1 MALPATRSLP
11 LGSGPAADSHAPQ
24 EQATSVR
31 HVTACVDGSAMDR
44 GVLQHAAA
52 LAVAMQV
59 PLTVLH
65 VVEPDQ
71 RSAPPDP
78 IDWDVRRRE
87 AEAYVREAAAGL
99 RAAAAIEARVEL
111 RQGCAAE
118 QIRQWGL
125 GHEGDVMV
133 FCRHGEHG
141 PEGRWS
147 LSSTARKLV
156 EGTPGSLLVVP
167 SQAVAAGVTPH
178 YGRIMVLL
186 DGSLVAESAI
196 PSAVGLARE
205 HRAELIVAHI
215 VPGPQLTQ
223 IGPPSEQDLDI
234 EQQVIDRN
242 QSVARAYL
250 QRIRSDLY
258 DTGLDVRVIVRD
270 GGDVRERLEE
280 LVSEQRIDLMVL
292 SSHGRTGPRDTAC
305 GSVAAYLLTHV
316 PVPLLILRERSRT
329 DSATRSSRPASADVT
344 RHPLRAG

>member
-1 MALPATRSLP
+1 MALPATRVTHLDP
-11 LGSGPAADSHAPQ
+11 GPAADPHPPQ
-24 EQATSVR
+24 EQTTSVR
-31 HVTACVDGSAMDR
+31 HVTACVDGSTMDH

-52 LAVAMQV
+52 LAVAMHV

-65 VVEPDQ
+65 VVEPERRDT
-71 RSAPPDP
+71 PLDP

-87 AEAYVREAAAGL
+87 AEAYVREAAARL
-99 RAAAAIEARVEL
+99 ADATTIEARVEL

-118 QIRQWGL
+118 QIRQWAL
-125 GHEGDVMV
+125 GHQGDVTV

-141 PEGRWS
+141 PEGCWA

-167 SQAVAAGVTPH
+167 SHGVDPEAAPR

-186 DGSLVAESAI
+186 DGSLMAESAI
-196 PSAVGLARE
+196 PCAVGLARE
-205 HRAELIVAHI
+205 HQADLIVAHV

-242 QSVARAYL
+242 QSVARTYL

-258 DTGLDVRVIVRD
+258 DTGLNVRVIVRD

-280 LVSEQRIDLMVL
+280 LVSEQRIDLVVL
-292 SSHGRTGPRDTAC
+292 SSHGRTGPRETAC

-329 DSATRSSRPASADVT
+329 DPVTRSSRPVSADVT